1 MKARG
6 FISAELL
13 QILVFIVLLLT
24 LIVPPLARFASHQV
38 SAWHIQRT
46 IEHLF
51 ELSREH
57 YAKSVLHS
65 RCLAQSNLD
74 MAAIGETPERDG
86 MNYEVAYQQSGVPKA
101 PPSGI
106 EVSLT
111 LTEPTLEPIKG
122 WLHPDDI
129 SGNTLR
135 FYAPLS
141 YSLPDWQEL
150 DLATGCI
157 P

>member
-1 MKARG
+1 MKLRG
-6 FISAELL
+6 FISAELTQYL
-13 QILVFIVLLLT
+13 LFMTLLLA
-24 LIVPPLARFASHQV
+24 LIVPPLARFASRQV
-38 SAWHIQRT
+38 SVWHIEQH
-46 IEHLF
+46 IAHLF
-51 ELSREH
+51 ELSHAH
-57 YAKSVLHS
+57 YANSVMLT
-65 RCLAQSNLD
+65 RCLPQTDLD
-74 MAAIGETPERDG
+74 MVAIGETSEREG
-86 MNYEVAYQQSGVPKA
+86 INYEVAYQQSGVSKA